1 MGIVGYTPN
10 SGKNVQC
17 EGLRSRG
24 VKVVV
29 SMVRNRE
36 VLLEELE
43 SEIGYRFVNNK
54 LLLEALT
61 HRSFVNEARAPGML
75 DNQRLEF
82 FGDAVLG
89 LLISSRLL
97 ERLPVSSEGDLSR
110 RRASLVD
117 AESLAVLAEKI
128 HLGRYLLLGRGEE
141 KTGGRRK
148 KSVLA
153 DAFESLVAAVYLD
166 GGIGEA
172 ERLVDR
178 LFGPL
183 LSGEGV
189 DGTGRDFKTRLQEIS
204 HSLRGVAPDYIQ
216 ENVSGPDHD
225 LCFTVAVSV
234 GGECLG
240 RGIGK
245 SKKEAEQAAA
255 REALESLQ
263 NRDMAGGT

>member
-1 MGIVGYTPN
+1 M
-10 SGKNVQC
+10 
-17 EGLRSRG
+17 SRG
-24 VKVVV
+24 VKVVLP
-29 SMVRNRE
+29 MVRNRE
-36 VLLEELE
+36 LMLEELE
-43 SEIGYRFVNNK
+43 SEIGYRFSNKK

-97 ERLPVSSEGDLSR
+97 NLLPITSEGGLSR
-110 RRASLVD
+110 MRASLVD
-117 AESLAVLAEKI
+117 AETLAGLAEKI
-128 HLGRYLLLGRGEE
+128 HLGTYLLLGRGEE

-178 LFGPL
+178 LFDPL
-183 LSGEGV
+183 LTRDGV
-189 DGTGRDFKTRLQEIS
+189 DGAGRDFKTRLQEIS

-216 ENVSGPDHD
+216 ERVSGPDHD
-225 LCFTVAVSV
+225 LRFTVAVSI

-240 RGIGK
+240 RGVGK

-255 REALESLQ
+255 REALESLE

>member
-1 MGIVGYTPN
+1 
-10 SGKNVQC
+10 
-17 EGLRSRG
+17 
-24 VKVVV
+24 
-29 SMVRNRE
+29 MVRNKE
-36 VLLEELE
+36 VMLQELE
-43 SEIGYRFVNNK
+43 SEIGYRFENST

-61 HRSFVNEARAPGML
+61 HRSFVNEAHEPGML

-89 LLISSRLL
+89 LLVSNRLL
-97 ERLPVSSEGDLSR
+97 GLLPVSSEGGLSR

-117 AESLAVLAEKI
+117 AETLAGLAEKI

-141 KTGGRRK
+141 KTGGRKK

-153 DAFESLVAAVYLD
+153 DAFEALVAAVYLD
-166 GGIGEA
+166 GGIAAA

-178 LFGPL
+178 LFAPL
-183 LSGEGV
+183 LAGEVEG
-189 DGTGRDFKTRLQEIS
+189 GAGRDFKTRLQEIS

-240 RGIGK
+240 RGVGK

-255 REALESLQ
+255 REALEILQ
-263 NRDMAGGT
+263 DRDRAG

>member
-1 MGIVGYTPN
+1 
-10 SGKNVQC
+10 
-17 EGLRSRG
+17 
-24 VKVVV
+24 
-29 SMVRNRE
+29 MVRNRE
-36 VLLEELE
+36 VMLSELE
-43 SEIGYRFVNNK
+43 AEICYRFANQE
-54 LLLEALT
+54 LLIEALT

-97 ERLPVSSEGDLSR
+97 DLLPASTEGALSR
-110 RRASLVD
+110 KRASLVD
-117 AESLAVLAEKI
+117 AETLAVLAEKI

-178 LFGPL
+178 LFGPM
-183 LSGEGV
+183 LSEDGV
-189 DGTGRDFKTRLQEIS
+189 DGTGRDYKTRLQEIS
-204 HSLRGVAPDYIQ
+204 HSLHGVAPDYCQ
-216 ENVSGPDHD
+216 EHVSGPDHD
-225 LCFTVAVSV
+225 LRFTVAVSI

-240 RGIGK
+240 RGSGR

-255 REALESLQ
+255 RQALKSLE
-263 NRDMAGGT
+263 NRDTVGGG